1 MTKCPECLA
10 PAGVTS
16 NGRAKVF
23 CSPKHKRDFHN
34 RMYQRGFMSAGL
46 LQAWR
51 ASRGK
56 SLVAKWAYR
65 EMAALG
71 DLWNAEDRTAG
82 RMSQA
87 EYLATKANA
96 DWRAIDLM
104 SQNRRTVR
112 SGFGVQKQAAA

>member
-1 MTKCPECLA
+1 M
-10 PAGVTS
+10 
-16 NGRAKVF
+16 F
-23 CSPKHKRDFHN
+23 CSLTCKRAFHN
-34 RMYQRGFMSAGL
+34 RNYQRGFMSAGL

-65 EMAALG
+65 EMAALA